1 MRNFLYNFLR
11 CFLFVVLKVIYR
23 LKYTGFEKFPLTGPA
38 LLVANHTSFMDS
50 QVLLA
55 AVSRP
60 ISFIVY
66 KPIYNLPF
74 IYPLMK
80 LSRSIPID
88 ANKKD
93 VSFAIAQ
100 VGQLLAK
107 GHVVCIFPEGRI
119 TSSGNLRRFK
129 FGVEWILEQNPVPV
143 YPIYI
148 KGFWGSIWSRKYEN
162 KWHRFIPKD
171 FRRKIELRL
180 GKPLKPTDAK
190 INHLQEIVMNLADDE
205 DFIKYV

>member
-1 MRNFLYNFLR
+1 
-11 CFLFVVLKVIYR
+11 
-23 LKYTGFEKFPLTGPA
+23 
-38 LLVANHTSFMDS
+38 
-50 QVLLA
+50 
-55 AVSRP
+55 
-60 ISFIVY
+60 
-66 KPIYNLPF
+66 
-74 IYPLMK
+74 MK